1 MSIFN
6 KIANLQYKSTT
17 GGLPMWVFFV
27 AFIVFTLV
35 AKFNKYKDDSGD
47 EKQMG
52 WGMAL
57 LAGFFISLVLF
68 LGDRFRKAMF
78 GARTRLYK
86 REGFS
91 DPRGNAFQT
100 QEMSN
105 LSAQISGLRNP
116 GAP

>member
-6 KIANLQYKSTT
+6 NIANLQYKSAI

-27 AFIVFTLV
+27 AFIFFTLV
-35 AKFNKYKDDSGD
+35 AKFSKYTDETGK
-47 EKQMG
+47 EKQPG
-52 WGMAL
+52 WGLAL
-57 LAGFFISLVLF
+57 LAGFFISLILF

-78 GARTRLYK
+78 GARTRLYN

-91 DPRGNAFQT
+91 DPRGAAFQN
-100 QEMSN
+100 QRMSD

>member
-1 MSIFN
+1 
-6 KIANLQYKSTT
+6 
-17 GGLPMWVFFV
+17 MWVFFL
-27 AFIVFTLV
+27 AFIIFTLV
-35 AKFNKYKDDSGD
+35 AKFSKYTDETGK
-47 EKQMG
+47 EKQPG
-52 WGMAL
+52 WGLAV

-91 DPRGNAFQT
+91 DPTGAAFQT
-100 QEMSN
+100 QKMEN
-105 LSAQISGLRNP
+105 LSTQISGLRNP